1 MTAARRSD
9 SHDQGSPSSAKSGHV
24 GGDLLVAVAFL
35 IAFLIACLFALASF
49 VVGFF
54 GR

>member
-1 MTAARRSD
+1 MTAARRSAP
-9 SHDQGSPSSAKSGHV
+9 HDQGSPSSAKSDHV

-35 IAFLIACLFALASF
+35 VAFLAVCLFTLASF
-49 VVGFF
+49 VVGCF

>member
-1 MTAARRSD
+1 
-9 SHDQGSPSSAKSGHV
+9 V

-35 IAFLIACLFALASF
+35 IAFLAVCLFTLASF

>member
-1 MTAARRSD
+1 
-9 SHDQGSPSSAKSGHV
+9 V

-35 IAFLIACLFALASF
+35 IAFLTVCLFTLASF
-49 VVGFF
+49 AVSFF